1 MLVAI
6 KIVYHHIAV
15 VNGIVLTKFTE
26 QVEARTYGTT
36 DTERGMQRK
45 TAHGRVVWH
54 VCVRPLTW

>member
-45 TAHGRVVWH
+45 LHTVALYGTSV
-54 VCVRPLTW
+54 